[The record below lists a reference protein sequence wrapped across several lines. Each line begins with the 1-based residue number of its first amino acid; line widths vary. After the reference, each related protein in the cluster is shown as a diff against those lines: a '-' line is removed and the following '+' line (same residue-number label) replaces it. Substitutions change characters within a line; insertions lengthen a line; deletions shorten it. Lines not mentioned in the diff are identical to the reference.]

1 MAKNNDKRAERMA
14 RSNRNVNRAIT
25 VLMAG
30 VIAEFY
36 LLMVNNYYVKGGVG
50 QVLTMMTVLQVID
63 YIGCALFGAGLVV
76 WLMRKKWTRFAPAA
90 PWLLCIGFFFAVSSI
105 LMLKV
110 YPQGTTMMCVI
121 VPVVMLIGIVFLLY
135 PREFSVQAVGLTA
148 SLMAMYLIHRGSGSD
163 TWGGIVTGCSIL
175 AICVVAVLGV
185 AVFKA
190 GKNDGKLK
198 KLGDLRIVS
207 QDGDYKLIYAV
218 LAVCALAIV
227 AALAVSSIAY
237 YGLWVLAIGTF
248 LLAVYYTVSLRA
260 NRLIQ
265 ELLLHLDEVG
275 TALHS
280 GAYPLYL
287 MGRMA
292 VGDWLAMAVVL
303 AVTLLLCLLM
313 YRVLDRTFLSIA
325 TASGGTVKAVY
336 KEKVLK
342 SSSAASAL
350 LRRELGRFT
359 SSPNYMLN
367 CGLSSVVLPALGV
380 LLLVKHG
387 TVLPLLEKV
396 FGDEASGAVTALLCA
411 ALCLIGS
418 MNDMS
423 ASSVSLEGKNL
434 WLAQSLPV
442 TPWQVLRAKLTMQ
455 LLLTAV
461 PVAVCLVC
469 AALAV
474 PMTAAELAM
483 LTAVSLLFTVFSAL
497 LGLFL
502 GLRMPNLTWTREII
516 PIKQSASVA
525 IALFGGWGY
534 AAVLGG
540 GYLLAGWH
548 LGAVWYLGCFAAA
561 TLLAC
566 LALYLWLK
574 KRGGAVLAAL

>member
-248 LLAVYYTVSLRA
+248 LLAVYYTVKMMSRNQKNGESIWTRLPFSLFICRDV
-260 NRLIQ
+260 
-265 ELLLHLDEVG
+265 LLK
-275 TALHS
+275 
-280 GAYPLYL
+280 P
-287 MGRMA
+287 
-292 VGDWLAMAVVL
+292 
-303 AVTLLLCLLM
+303 
-313 YRVLDRTFLSIA
+313 
-325 TASGGTVKAVY
+325 
-336 KEKVLK
+336 
-342 SSSAASAL
+342 ASAS
-350 LRRELGRFT
+350 RRRR
-359 SSPNYMLN
+359 
-367 CGLSSVVLPALGV
+367 
-380 LLLVKHG
+380 
-387 TVLPLLEKV
+387 
-396 FGDEASGAVTALLCA
+396 
-411 ALCLIGS
+411 I
-418 MNDMS
+418 
-423 ASSVSLEGKNL
+423 
-434 WLAQSLPV
+434 
-442 TPWQVLRAKLTMQ
+442 
-455 LLLTAV
+455 
-461 PVAVCLVC
+461 
-469 AALAV
+469 
-474 PMTAAELAM
+474 
-483 LTAVSLLFTVFSAL
+483 
-497 LGLFL
+497 
-502 GLRMPNLTWTREII
+502 
-516 PIKQSASVA
+516 
-525 IALFGGWGY
+525 
-534 AAVLGG
+534 
-540 GYLLAGWH
+540 
-548 LGAVWYLGCFAAA
+548 
-561 TLLAC
+561 
-566 LALYLWLK
+566 
-574 KRGGAVLAAL
+574 RGGRRRGCRRQGA